1 MTMTGHH
8 RPNVIII
15 APFSPWP
22 SLSGGALR
30 TARFAEAAAKIAN
43 VRMLSL
49 YSQHS
54 LQGPNDIEEIV
65 VRPDSAS
72 LLWLL
77 CDDMHPLAPRLPD
90 ILSLRANRLIDEFDP
105 DIIFFEQTVT
115 TGLIESIASKTAKRV
130 LNSHNFDSELLK
142 EILTEQKKGT
152 LTTASQMRLDQ
163 ALAQEISVARS
174 CDSVISCS
182 KLDAQKFK
190 ELAGICSLTV
200 PNPLP
205 DERAFDLAIS
215 IERYVDAVVLYVGSM
230 DYAPNVNAAKSLLS
244 VMPPILP
251 DETKLVF
258 LGRKASN
265 LEKYAIGLPNV
276 EIVSDPAD
284 LTPLLGAGGFS
295 VMPIR
300 QGGGTRLKV
309 LEAMAA
315 GLVVIATAKAVEGLE
330 LEPGQHYVQA
340 ETDDDFRQSYIKWS
354 KSPDQC
360 RAIATRARQFVKD
373 NYSQESFNNNVAK
386 AIAEVLRGQDPKV
399 SRTSNSQSDS
409 RVISPPSFQ
418 ANSPTSPV
426 GETATAITGPH
437 EEFRQIKVK
446 PFLVGT
452 FHKTGT
458 VLLLSILR
466 DLGKRHGVAVWN
478 CSRDQHPPLSWD
490 VMFSE
495 KSEFKHLG
503 VDPAAYP
510 TLIVIRDP
518 RDVIIS
524 SAYYHMKSA
533 ETWLHEPEEKF
544 NGRTYQEE
552 INRLSDMRE
561 RFLFEMD
568 HSAGATIRSMVALKN
583 DPAFANAR
591 FVHLETLMTDFNLVA
606 YREAFSFLGIA
617 TEDLPAVLDCAEK
630 NSVFAGKR
638 NKHIRDPRPAQW
650 RELFDSDLHAQFE
663 SRFCEATAILGYD
676 G

>member
-1 MTMTGHH
+1 M
-8 RPNVIII
+8 
-15 APFSPWP
+15 
-22 SLSGGALR
+22 
-30 TARFAEAAAKIAN
+30 
-43 VRMLSL
+43 
-49 YSQHS
+49 
-54 LQGPNDIEEIV
+54 
-65 VRPDSAS
+65 
-72 LLWLL
+72 
-77 CDDMHPLAPRLPD
+77 
-90 ILSLRANRLIDEFDP
+90 
-105 DIIFFEQTVT
+105 
-115 TGLIESIASKTAKRV
+115 RV
-130 LNSHNFDSELLK
+130 
-142 EILTEQKKGT
+142 
-152 LTTASQMRLDQ
+152 DQ

-174 CDSVISCS
+174 CDSVICCS

-215 IERYVDAVVLYVGSM
+215 SELYVDADVLYVGSM
-230 DYAPNVNAAKSLLS
+230 DYAPNVHAARSLLS
-244 VMPPILP
+244 VISPILP
-251 DETKLVF
+251 DEAKLV
-258 LGRKASN
+258 LVGRKASK
-265 LEKYAIGLPNV
+265 LEKHAVGLPNV

-284 LTPLLGAGGFS
+284 LTPLLGAASFS

-373 NYSQESFNNNVAK
+373 NYSQASFNNNVEK
-386 AIAEVLRGQDPKV
+386 AIAEVLRRQDPKV
-399 SRTSNSQSDS
+399 SRTSNPQSDS
-409 RVISPPSFQ
+409 RVISPPSLQ

-426 GETATAITGPH
+426 GESATAITGQH
-437 EEFRQIKVK
+437 ENFRQIKVK

-466 DLGKRHGVAVWN
+466 DLGNRHGVAVWN

-495 KSEFKHLG
+495 ESEFKHLG

-510 TLIVIRDP
+510 ELIVIRDP

-533 ETWLHEPEEKF
+533 ETWLHEPKEEF

-552 INRLSDMRE
+552 INSLDDMWA

-568 HSAGATIRSMVALKN
+568 HSGGATVCAMMARKKDS
-583 DPAFANAR
+583 AFAKAH
-591 FVHLETLMTDFNLVA
+591 FVHLEALMTDEDLVA
-606 YREAFSFLGIA
+606 YREAFSFLGF
-617 TEDLPAVLDCAEK
+617 TSQDLSSALDCAER
-630 NSVFAGKR
+630 NSVFAGRR
-638 NKHIRDPRPAQW
+638 NKHMRDPRPAQW
-650 RELFDSDLHAQFE
+650 RELFDSDLQAEFNIRYPNAIE
-663 SRFCEATAILGYD
+663 ILGYEEL
-676 G
+676 

>member
-1 MTMTGHH
+1 MTGQH

-72 LLWLL
+72 LLWSL
-77 CDDMHPLAPRLPD
+77 CDDTHPLAPRLPD
-90 ILSLRANRLIDEFDP
+90 VLGLRANRLIDEFDP

-115 TGLIESIASKTAKRV
+115 TGLIESITSKTAKRV

-142 EILTEQKKGT
+142 EVLAEQKKGT
-152 LTTASQMRLDQ
+152 LTTANQMRFDQ

-174 CDSVISCS
+174 CDSVICCS

-190 ELAGICSLTV
+190 ELAGICSPTV

-215 IERYVDAVVLYVGSM
+215 TERYVDAVVLYVGSM

-251 DETKLVF
+251 DEAKLVF

-265 LEKYAIGLPNV
+265 LEKHANGLPNV

-399 SRTSNSQSDS
+399 SRTSNPQSDR
-409 RVISPPSFQ
+409 RVISPSSFQ

-426 GETATAITGPH
+426 AESATAITGPH
-437 EEFRQIKVK
+437 EKFRQIKVK

-466 DLGKRHGVAVWN
+466 DLGNRHGVAVWN

-495 KSEFKHLG
+495 KSKFKHLG
-503 VDPAAYP
+503 VDPTAYP

-617 TEDLPAVLDCAEK
+617 TEDLPAVLDCAEQ

-650 RELFDSDLHAQFE
+650 RELFDSDLHAQFG
-663 SRFCEATAILGYD
+663 SRFCEATAILGYE